1 MVEVAVEG
9 EDVARV
15 ELVGHGNEAG
25 VGKIGGRV
33 AIFVENLQNFW
44 SAGSELKGYLEGSVD
59 DILENVFRCAVFRGE
74 QVA

>member
-1 MVEVAVEG
+1 MLEVAIEG
-9 EDVARV
+9 EDVSGV

-25 VGKIGGRV
+25 VGKIGGGV
-33 AIFVENLQNFW
+33 AVFVENLQNFW
-44 SAGSELKGYLEGSVD
+44 SADSELKGYLEGSVD